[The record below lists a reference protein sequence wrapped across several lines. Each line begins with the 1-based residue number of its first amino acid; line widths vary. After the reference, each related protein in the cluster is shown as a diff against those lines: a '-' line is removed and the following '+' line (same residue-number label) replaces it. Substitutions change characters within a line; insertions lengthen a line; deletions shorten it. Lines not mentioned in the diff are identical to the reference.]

1 MTTIASVE
9 SIKDFAAGI
18 NFCIPLVSMT
28 LLAAR
33 RNKAVL
39 HRAGV
44 VFFAHLSIMNVLLF
58 IQYFVIDVLG
68 PHETETVN
76 IYQTTVF
83 PFGAL
88 LMYELT
94 HPSHSGIRLLAV
106 NAAPFFA
113 LIAAYVLT
121 WSHALYVTGMVL
133 AAAYGVAALIYTVLA
148 VRRYDRML
156 RESLSDTEG
165 VDLRWLRGIV
175 CCCLGILMT
184 WVMASVI
191 DSPIVDIV
199 YNVAISAV
207 FFALAFCVYRQ
218 EVADVEP
225 ETTNNKETTDMR
237 EKNDGVYSFES
248 DFKRLFDKERLYLEK
263 DLNISVLSKRLGTNR
278 TYLSRYL
285 NNKLET
291 TFYDYVN
298 RRRTEHAKKLLRE
311 TENKLDVIASMSG
324 FNSLITFRRAFFTY
338 EGVTPG
344 DYRLAHGSK
353 SRAKLQSEQDP
364 EE

>member
-94 HPSHSGIRLLAV
+94 HPGHSGIR
-106 NAAPFFA
+106 
-113 LIAAYVLT
+113 
-121 WSHALYVTGMVL
+121 
-133 AAAYGVAALIYTVLA
+133 
-148 VRRYDRML
+148 
-156 RESLSDTEG
+156 
-165 VDLRWLRGIV
+165 
-175 CCCLGILMT
+175 
-184 WVMASVI
+184 
-191 DSPIVDIV
+191 
-199 YNVAISAV
+199 
-207 FFALAFCVYRQ
+207 
-218 EVADVEP
+218 
-225 ETTNNKETTDMR
+225 
-237 EKNDGVYSFES
+237 
-248 DFKRLFDKERLYLEK
+248 
-263 DLNISVLSKRLGTNR
+263 
-278 TYLSRYL
+278 
-285 NNKLET
+285 
-291 TFYDYVN
+291 
-298 RRRTEHAKKLLRE
+298 
-311 TENKLDVIASMSG
+311 
-324 FNSLITFRRAFFTY
+324 
-338 EGVTPG
+338 
-344 DYRLAHGSK
+344 
-353 SRAKLQSEQDP
+353 
-364 EE
+364 